1 MFREVLFPKAVLRG
15 TALAAPVMAIALLAG
30 CGGDDDD
37 ASDSTVAGAE
47 SERRTEQSGGEQSGG
62 GAGSAGDEQSGGEQS
77 DGGEG
82 SAEDGAGG
90 AADFGEEAEGA
101 DRAGA
106 GRAVQEFLR
115 AWADG
120 DWAGACSLL
129 ATSTKQDVELFAGQ
143 YVKSQDCTE
152 QLEALGSKFPPKL
165 LPQAGPIEV
174 TDVRLEDDHGFVIYS
189 DANGTEFAFPVVQ
202 EDSAWKV
209 AAIVGTKQP

>member
-1 MFREVLFPKAVLRG
+1 
-15 TALAAPVMAIALLAG
+15 MAIALLAG

-37 ASDSTVAGAE
+37 APDSTVAGAE
-47 SERRTEQSGGEQSGG
+47 SAATETEQSGGK
-62 GAGSAGDEQSGGEQS
+62 QSGGEHPAAS
-77 DGGEG
+77 NPAASNPAAATE

-106 GRAVQEFLR
+106 DRAVQEFLR

-129 ATSTKQDVELFAGQ
+129 ATSTKQDLELFAGQ

-152 QLEALGSKFPPKL
+152 QLKALGSKLPPKL
-165 LPQAGPIEV
+165 LPQAEPIEV
-174 TDVRLEDDHGFVIYS
+174 TDVRLEDDNGFVIYS

>member
-1 MFREVLFPKAVLRG
+1 MTMPLTRPSRG
-15 TALAAPVMAIALLAG
+15 PSQRATDG
-30 CGGDDDD
+30 EQSGGKQ
-37 ASDSTVAGAE
+37 SGG
-47 SERRTEQSGGEQSGG
+47 EQSGGEQSGG
-62 GAGSAGDEQSGGEQS
+62 EQSG
-77 DGGEG
+77 GGEG

-90 AADFGEEAEGA
+90 AADFGEEAEGE

-106 GRAVQEFLR
+106 DRAVQEFLR

-129 ATSTKQDVELFAGQ
+129 ATSTKQDLELFAGQ

-152 QLEALGSKFPPKL
+152 QLKALGSKLPPKL

-174 TDVRLEDDHGFVIYS
+174 TDVRLEDDNGFVIYS

>member
-1 MFREVLFPKAVLRG
+1 MFRQGSFPKAVLRG

-47 SERRTEQSGGEQSGG
+47 SAATETEQSGGKQSGGEQSGKQSDG
-62 GAGSAGDEQSGGEQS
+62 EQSG
-77 DGGEG
+77 GGEG

-90 AADFGEEAEGA
+90 AADFGEDAEGA

-129 ATSTKQDVELFAGQ
+129 ATSTKQDLELFAGQ

-152 QLEALGSKFPPKL
+152 QLKALGSKLPPKL

-174 TDVRLEDDHGFVIYS
+174 TDVRLEDDNGFVIYS
-189 DANGTEFAFPVVQ
+189 DANGTEFAFPVLQ